1 MESSAGSLIVSAADV
16 GGEDFGRSPLVG
28 PAPTLSP
35 LPELWTIVRAELRRT
50 VRSAR
55 ALILILVYG
64 AFTVLAGLVVAG
76 LTRGIEQQSDPT
88 AAVVARSWMLS
99 ALVGGNESAIRALS
113 GLPILVPLVFRLT
126 LFFLP
131 LYVALLGFD
140 QLSSEVGSRSVRYLV
155 VRSRRSSIVLGKFAA
170 QALVLAVL
178 VGVVVGGLFLT
189 AGLGAE
195 IAEPAAYLAM
205 AVRFWIAGTALALAY
220 LALTT
225 LASALTSTPAGSLFT
240 NLGFLLAFWALD
252 LFGSQGEATRRATG
266 HASWTEPLKWLSPSG
281 YASGLLGPSS
291 ATLTS
296 IVAYACFAAVFLAA
310 GWGAFRVR
318 DV

>member
-1 MESSAGSLIVSAADV
+1 VESSADLPIVSGAGVD
-16 GGEDFGRSPLVG
+16 GEDFGRGPLVG

-35 LPELWTIVRAELRRT
+35 FPELWTVTRAELRRT

-55 ALILILVYG
+55 ALLLLLVYG
-64 AFTVLAGLVVAG
+64 TFTVLAGLVVAA
-76 LTRGIEQQSDPT
+76 LTRGIEQQLDPT
-88 AAVVARSWMLS
+88 AAVQARSGLL
-99 ALVGGNESAIRALS
+99 ALLVGGDEGALRALS

-126 LFFLP
+126 LVFLP

-178 VGVVVGGLFLT
+178 VGVVVGGLFLA
-189 AGLGAE
+189 AGLRADLE
-195 IAEPAAYLAM
+195 DPAGYAAM
-205 AVRFWIAGTALALAY
+205 AARFWGAGMTLALAY

-225 LASALTSTPAGSLFT
+225 LASSITSTPAGSLFT

-252 LFGSQGEATRRATG
+252 LIGSRAEIGHRMTGQPSWGE
-266 HASWTEPLKWLSPSG
+266 PVKWLSPSA

-291 ATLTS
+291 STVTS
-296 IVAYACFAAVFLAA
+296 MVAYLCFAAVFLAA
-310 GWGAFRVR
+310 AWAAFRVR

>member
-1 MESSAGSLIVSAADV
+1 MESSAEFPIVAATDV
-16 GGEDFGRSPLVG
+16 GGEDFGRGPLVG
-28 PAPTLSP
+28 PAPTLKP

-55 ALILILVYG
+55 ALLLMLVYG

-76 LTRGIEQQSDPT
+76 LTRGIEKQLDPT
-88 AAVVARSWMLS
+88 AAIQARSGLL
-99 ALVGGNESAIRALS
+99 ALLVGGDEGALRALS
-113 GLPILVPLVFRLT
+113 GLPVLVPLVFRLT

-170 QALVLAVL
+170 QALVLSLL

-195 IAEPAAYLAM
+195 ISEPATYAAM
-205 AVRFWIAGTALALAY
+205 AGRFWIAGTSLALAY

-225 LASALTSTPAGSLFT
+225 VASALTSTPAGSLFA
-240 NLGFLLAFWALD
+240 NLGFLLAFWAFD
-252 LFGSQGEATRRATG
+252 LFGTRGEATRRVTG
-266 HASWTEPLKWLSPSG
+266 ETSWAEPLKWLSPSG

-296 IVAYACFAAVFLAA
+296 IVAYGCFTAVFLAA
-310 GWGAFRVR
+310 AWAAFRVR